1 MALKIPFDVTRQ
13 NIYYIDVRSESEF
26 EQGHIVGAVNMP
38 ILNDQERHDVGT
50 LYKQVSVEEAKR
62 LGLKVASGKV
72 IDYFDAIC
80 RIKAESPDAA
90 IAFYC
95 ARGGFRSR
103 SITQL
108 LQGIGENV
116 HCLDGG
122 YKNYRHQV
130 LDYLDTPSKYPKF
143 IMVHGLTGVGKTK
156 LLTGLMRK
164 GYPVLDLEGAAN
176 HKGSHLGAIGT
187 NEIQRMQMFENTVFH
202 QLAASPAEY
211 AFVESESKRI
221 GSIYVPP
228 KLFEAIRSGEHIMVQ
243 RNLENRIKALID
255 EYCGAENFEPLI
267 WPAFDR
273 IRPYL
278 SKEAYT
284 RMAEELQSAQYE
296 AFVADILT
304 KHYDPIYQK
313 SIKNY
318 VYDLSIQA
326 ETDESGINALAQWY
340 DTTHAASL

>member
-13 NIYYIDVRSESEF
+13 NTYYIDVRSESEF

-38 ILNDQERHDVGT
+38 ILNDQERRDVGT

-80 RIKAESPDAA
+80 KVKAEKPNAV

-108 LQGIGENV
+108 LKGIGEEV
-116 HCLDGG
+116 YCLDGG
-122 YKNYRHQV
+122 YKHYRHQV
-130 LDYLDTPSKYPKF
+130 LAYLDSPSRFPKF

-187 NEIQRMQMFENTVFH
+187 NEIQHMQMFENTVFH

-221 GSIYVPP
+221 GNVYIPP
-228 KLFEAIRSGEHIMVQ
+228 KLFEAIRSGEHIMVY
-243 RNLENRIKALID
+243 REMENRIKALID
-255 EYCGAENFEPLI
+255 EYCSADNFEALI
-267 WPAFDR
+267 WPAFER
-273 IRPYL
+273 IKPYL
-278 SKEAYT
+278 SKETYGD
-284 RMAEELQSAQYE
+284 MAEKLRTAQYE
-296 AFVADILT
+296 AFVEGILT

-318 VYDLSIQA
+318 VYDLSIHA
-326 ETDESGINALAQWY
+326 ETDEAGISALSHWY
-340 DTTHAASL
+340 DTTHELS